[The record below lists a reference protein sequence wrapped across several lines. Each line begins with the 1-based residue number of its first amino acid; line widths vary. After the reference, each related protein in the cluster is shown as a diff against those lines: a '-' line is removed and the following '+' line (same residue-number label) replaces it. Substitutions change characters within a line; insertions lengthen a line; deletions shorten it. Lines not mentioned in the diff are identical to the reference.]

1 MPGHFQISS
10 MLFPQGISDGA
21 TAFILSKPF
30 ESEYP
35 VGQSNRELASQRC
48 QSSSGWLTI
57 RPAQRF
63 QPRSPMRKF
72 FLRRTFIAIP

>member
-1 MPGHFQISS
+1 MLGHFQLSS

-35 VGQSNRELASQRC
+35 VGQSNRELAS
-48 QSSSGWLTI
+48 
-57 RPAQRF
+57 
-63 QPRSPMRKF
+63 
-72 FLRRTFIAIP
+72 